1 MITGWVGIGRC
12 ANAYHHQCHKVTPP
26 RIITLVAYVKV
37 QTVNVHVLLVEDNA
51 DHLVLAQRSC
61 DQSHIVLTLAS
72 SLAEARRLLAEQT
85 FDLIVSDLVL
95 SDGRGDEL
103 LTHANDDLPLPVVL
117 MTGYGDE
124 QVAVAALKAGALDY
138 IVKTPDS
145 LRDLPRIIARA
156 LRERRLLV
164 ERRQAEQALRQSE
177 RLFRAMIERSS
188 DAISIVDRAGRV
200 RYASPSTRHLIGYAV
215 DGMLAVPINGFA
227 VIHPT
232 DRERVR
238 QLFNKLIQHPGSS
251 VTADFRVRHAEG
263 GWRWIEATASNWL
276 DDPAVQGV
284 IVNYRDITER
294 KLMEL
299 RLQHGMLHDSLTGLP
314 NRLLLNDRLLQAIK
328 RSHRNLHYQFALLFL
343 DLDHFKFINDSFGH
357 PLGDRLLIAI
367 ASRLSSCLR
376 TVDTCARLGG
386 DEFVILLDDIA
397 SPTDAIRIVERIL
410 RQVSLPFE
418 IDGRLFHTSA
428 SIGIVF
434 GANNY
439 TDPSQ
444 MLRDADIA
452 MYQAKM
458 AGKGRY
464 RIFEPAMREAAQI
477 RLDLEHE
484 LRRAVAN
491 HEFCV
496 YYQPI
501 IHLTTGRLVGFEALV
516 RWRHPTRGILL
527 PAAFL
532 RVAEEAGLNDS
543 IGWQVLEQ
551 VCQQLV
557 VWRRLNP
564 RAAALSVSVNLSA
577 RQVMQPNL
585 YDRLIQL
592 LAQYQVPPTALKLE
606 LTESTFMEYSH
617 DVAALLNRL
626 REQGIQISID
636 DFGVGYSSLSYL
648 VQLPIDQ
655 IKIDRNFIIQLESK
669 HRSQAIVNTI
679 VNLAHNLNLEV
690 VAEGVETQGQLDRIR
705 SVGCQ
710 YGQGYLIGL
719 PLTADAATQMVQTME
734 LYGD

>member
-1 MITGWVGIGRC
+1 M
-12 ANAYHHQCHKVTPP
+12 
-26 RIITLVAYVKV
+26 
-37 QTVNVHVLLVEDNA
+37 NVHVLLIEDNA

-61 DQSHIVLTLAS
+61 DQSHFVLTLAS

-85 FDLIVSDLVL
+85 FDLIVSDLIL
-95 SDGRGDEL
+95 PDGRGDEL
-103 LTHANDDLPLPVVL
+103 LTTADDDLPLPVVL
-117 MTGYGDE
+117 VTGQGDE
-124 QVAVAALKAGALDY
+124 QIAVAALKAGALDY
-138 IVKTPDS
+138 IVKTPAS
-145 LRDLPRIIARA
+145 VRDLPRIIERA

-164 ERRQAEQALRQSE
+164 EHRQAEQALRQSE

-188 DAISIVDRAGRV
+188 DAISIVDRAGLV

-227 VIHPT
+227 VIHPI

-294 KLMEL
+294 KMMEL
-299 RLQHGMLHDSLTGLP
+299 RLQHGILHDTLTGLP
-314 NRLLLNDRLLQAIK
+314 NRLLLNDRLWQAIK

-357 PLGDRLLIAI
+357 PVGDRLLIAI
-367 ASRLSSCLR
+367 ASRLRSCLR
-376 TVDTCARLGG
+376 AVDTCARLGG

-418 IDGRLFHTSA
+418 IDGRLFHTAA

-477 RLDLEHE
+477 RLALEHE

-532 RVAEEAGLNDS
+532 HVAEEAGLNDS

-577 RQVMQPNL
+577 RQFMQPDL

-592 LAQYQVPPTALKLE
+592 LEQYQVPSTALKLE
-606 LTESTFMEYSH
+606 LTESALMEYNH
-617 DVAALLNRL
+617 DAVALLTRL
-626 REQGIQISID
+626 REQGIQIAID

-655 IKIDRNFIIQLESK
+655 VKIDRNFIFQLESK
-669 HRSQAIVNTI
+669 HHSQAIVNTI

-705 SVGCQ
+705 AIGCQ
-710 YGQGYLIGL
+710 YGQGYLMGL
-719 PLTADAATQMVQTME
+719 PLTADEATQMVQKME
-734 LYGD
+734 LPED